1 MITELL
7 KRKNKL
13 LFFGVFFFTACSS
26 QQDII
31 GAKWTGDSD
40 FMFVTENEM
49 RMHYAT
55 EISGKTAFIGSFYEV
70 LKGETSILIDRLEV
84 TQIEFETRSDG
95 VKYCRLWGQVTKSEE
110 ECYLL
115 VYECDPIYSDYTFVR
130 TTI

>member
-13 LFFGVFFFTACSS
+13 LFVGVFFFTACSS

-31 GAKWTGDSD
+31 GAIWTGDSD

-115 VYECDPIYSDYTFVR
+115 VYECDPIYLD
-130 TTI
+130 

>member
-13 LFFGVFFFTACSS
+13 LFIGVFFFTACSS

-55 EISGKTAFIGSFYEV
+55 EVSGKTAFIGSFYEV
-70 LKGETSILIDRLEV
+70 IKSETSVLIDRLEV
-84 TQIEFETRSDG
+84 TQIDFETRSDG

-115 VYECDPIYSDYTFVR
+115 VYECDPIYSD
-130 TTI
+130 

>member
-7 KRKNKL
+7 RRKNKL
-13 LFFGVFFFTACSS
+13 LFVGVFLFTACSS

-49 RMHYAT
+49 RMHYAA
-55 EISGKTAFIGSFYEV
+55 EVSVKTAFIGSFYEV

-115 VYECDPIYSDYTFVR
+115 VYECHPIYSD
-130 TTI
+130 

>member
-13 LFFGVFFFTACSS
+13 LFVGVFLFTACSS

-70 LKGETSILIDRLEV
+70 LKGETSVLIDRLEV

-115 VYECDPIYSDYTFVR
+115 VYECDPIYSD
-130 TTI
+130 

>member
-7 KRKNKL
+7 RRKNKL
-13 LFFGVFFFTACSS
+13 LVLGVFFFTACSS

-70 LKGETSILIDRLEV
+70 LKGETSVLIDRLEV

-115 VYECDPIYSDYTFVR
+115 VYECDPIYSD
-130 TTI
+130 

>member
-1 MITELL
+1 LVITELL

-13 LFFGVFFFTACSS
+13 LVVGVFFFTACSS

-115 VYECDPIYSDYTFVR
+115 VYECDPIYSD
-130 TTI
+130 

>member
-7 KRKNKL
+7 RRKNKL
-13 LFFGVFFFTACSS
+13 LVLGVFFLAACSS
-26 QQDII
+26 QQDIV

-49 RMHYAT
+49 RMLYAA
-55 EISGKTAFIGSFYEV
+55 EVSGKTAFIGSFYEV
-70 LKGETSILIDRLEV
+70 LKGETSVLIDRLEV

-115 VYECDPIYSDYTFVR
+115 VYECDPIYSD
-130 TTI
+130 

>member
-13 LFFGVFFFTACSS
+13 LFIGVFFFTACSS

-40 FMFVTENEM
+40 FMFVTENEI

-55 EISGKTAFIGSFYEV
+55 EKKRKTAFIGSFYEV

-110 ECYLL
+110 ECYLI
-115 VYECDPIYSDYTFVR
+115 VYECDPIYSD
-130 TTI
+130 

>member
-7 KRKNKL
+7 RRKNKL
-13 LFFGVFFFTACSS
+13 LFVGVFLFTACSS

-115 VYECDPIYSDYTFVR
+115 VYECYPIYSD
-130 TTI
+130 

>member
-1 MITELL
+1 VITELL
-7 KRKNKL
+7 RRKNKL
-13 LFFGVFFFTACSS
+13 LFVGVFLFTACSS

-55 EISGKTAFIGSFYEV
+55 EVSGKTAFIGSFYEV

-115 VYECDPIYSDYTFVR
+115 VYECDPIYSD
-130 TTI
+130 

>member
-1 MITELL
+1 VITELL
-7 KRKNKL
+7 RRKNKL
-13 LFFGVFFFTACSS
+13 LVVGVFLFTACSS

-55 EISGKTAFIGSFYEV
+55 ELSGKTAFIGSFYEV
-70 LKGETSILIDRLEV
+70 VKGETSILIDRLEV

-115 VYECDPIYSDYTFVR
+115 VYECDPIYSD
-130 TTI
+130 

>member
-13 LFFGVFFFTACSS
+13 LFVGVFLFTACSS

-115 VYECDPIYSDYTFVR
+115 VYECDPIYSD
-130 TTI
+130 

>member
-7 KRKNKL
+7 RRKNKL
-13 LFFGVFFFTACSS
+13 LFVGVFLFTACSS

-55 EISGKTAFIGSFYEV
+55 EVSGKTAFIGSFYEV
-70 LKGETSILIDRLEV
+70 LKGETSVLIDRLEV

-115 VYECDPIYSDYTFVR
+115 VYECDPIYSD
-130 TTI
+130 

>member
-7 KRKNKL
+7 IRKNKL
-13 LFFGVFFFTACSS
+13 LILGFLFFSSCSS

-31 GAKWTGDSD
+31 GVKWSGDSD

-55 EISGKTAFIGSFYEV
+55 EVSGKTAFIGSFYEV
-70 LKGETSILIDRLEV
+70 IKSETSVLIDRLEV
-84 TQIEFETRSDG
+84 TQIDLETRSDG

-115 VYECDPIYSDYTFVR
+115 VYDCDPIYLD
-130 TTI
+130 

>member
-7 KRKNKL
+7 RRKNKL
-13 LFFGVFFFTACSS
+13 LVVGVFFLTACSS
-26 QQDII
+26 QQDIV

-49 RMHYAT
+49 RMHYAA
-55 EISGKTAFIGSFYEV
+55 EVSDKTAFIGSFYEV
-70 LKGETSILIDRLEV
+70 LKGETSVLIDRLEV

-115 VYECDPIYSDYTFVR
+115 VYECDPIYSD
-130 TTI
+130 

>member
-7 KRKNKL
+7 RRKNKL
-13 LFFGVFFFTACSS
+13 LFIGVFLFTACSS

-115 VYECDPIYSDYTFVR
+115 VYECDPIYSD
-130 TTI
+130 

>member
-13 LFFGVFFFTACSS
+13 LVVGVFFFTACSS

-55 EISGKTAFIGSFYEV
+55 EVSGKTAFIGSFYEV
-70 LKGETSILIDRLEV
+70 LKGETSVLIDRLEV

-115 VYECDPIYSDYTFVR
+115 VYECDPIYSD
-130 TTI
+130 

>member
-13 LFFGVFFFTACSS
+13 LFVGVFFLTACSS

-55 EISGKTAFIGSFYEV
+55 EVSGKTAFIGSFYEV
-70 LKGETSILIDRLEV
+70 IKSETSVLIDRLEI
-84 TQIEFETRSDG
+84 TQIDFETRSDG

-115 VYECDPIYSDYTFVR
+115 VYDCDPIYSD
-130 TTI
+130 